1 MEEDVRSYSM
11 SHALELLHE
20 ELTLE
25 LETYSSG
32 QAHSRNFKRW
42 LSVFHHNVVRTLYH
56 WTTLVLA
63 VLIAVALLVAYS
75 FCETKSSND
84 SIWIVIQACLIL
96 ASVLGNVFL
105 ALHND
110 SQERLEFVRLLQEIL
125 KRLAA
130 CMRYNTWNKTYFPGI
145 DSPLSPCLTLVWTI
159 RDGNIYSI
167 PTPLL
172 VKGDVILLRPGHKA
186 PARCKLLQK
195 IGVGMDAEILEE
207 GEVFSPDAD
216 NEVYNMPKVREPTQS
231 QKFMILETPY
241 VKCLRHIFED
251 THRPPSI
258 VEHEKYTIMTKWIE
272 RKIVPVVLVVMFVA
286 NIVRLLHMK
295 GHTGHWTEMVIT
307 LQVQAV
313 FPLVPLIIPAM
324 YLLINFYGQARVF
337 TAFEAG
343 KGSKSLG
350 DHSFDTDSSISADEA
365 RVDLSWQTV
374 LDWFKCIVTGR
385 VQVITRRIN
394 ITHILGSVTSL
405 CCVDKKGIL
414 SYPNPTPE
422 KIFFLRRGHKD
433 LKHQTSLTTNEGGVV
448 PDTEPAVEKATKYS
462 ENTGIMTWVEVL
474 DVTSD
479 PKTSFSVHF
488 DDPSWDQHITSLK
501 PLGLTVLANTCNLE
515 TASWYTQFA
524 DHVACA
530 GLENEETVAVVNRRC
545 MCALAREIGF
555 SDNAMDIFSLEKTLG
570 MYRQVSAEMTTKE
583 RLQRA
588 KSFIQHK
595 IPMPNMVS
603 VVLREKIS
611 GSCQLLSQGTADI
624 VLSCCTDFWDG
635 QDLTPLTQ
643 TERKKILD
651 FYHRT
656 SIGSYCTAFSYCP
669 VRQSIIGSSK
679 DLYIE
684 LPDDTHLINLAGSMA
699 SLDRDL
705 ELMSE
710 CHGPWEFPRS
720 FSADSLIDSMS
731 ITSLE
736 ENNKGVLQTQC
747 NQVFIGMV
755 TMQYQARQDFI
766 QLIDKLEGACIRFVH
781 FSQENEVRSRV
792 FAEKMGL
799 EAGWN
804 CHISLRSEEQY
815 LSAMSANTSGPDTS
829 QHPSRRSTVS
839 FPKGDKPV
847 LSKLAKKIS
856 QQKKQKENR
865 SQSAPSIVNLG
876 ASQVKFE
883 TQVKTAIVSP
893 RKVKTEA
900 GIDIQAREEV
910 LLLQYEELQVQGHLD
925 VSDIEIDGED
935 QPAWLSDEDLSRQT
949 SSYITENTED
959 SLAFD
964 NRAKLPRGIEN
975 IRPHLETVDNVPLLV
990 NLFTDCT
997 PETTCEMIRIMQE
1010 HGEVVLCVGSSINT
1024 QNVPLFLQADCSLA
1038 LEPLCPQVCVRQ
1050 PTASLLWDKNVPT
1063 PLQLASSLLSIMCP
1077 ILISKNENISLIH
1090 LIAEARSQLMSMR
1103 NCFYLMLCCSLS
1115 ITFAQVLAS
1124 VLLLPPVLPAQHILW
1139 LTLIVVPLLGLIMM
1153 GNSVDAR
1160 VMSLA
1165 TRKNAN
1171 HITSE
1176 MIVQFILYYLVRFLP
1191 PVLVA
1196 LFCYYF
1202 TLHSYCQ
1209 TVTPDNSTDTCAIH
1223 DFFYTSPDAS
1233 RTWTEKFSG
1242 GLVLAQNIF
1251 VFLLVLYFEF
1261 ISLSFVHWNDHIW
1274 QQFPATNKLWL
1285 IVVPFLLF
1293 GQIVF
1298 SICDTYIRSSEVSQ
1312 TLLLSQVHPAVWAVG
1327 LAFPIVMVLINELVK
1342 HREIKL
1348 AVRSQKRARLDFG
1361 TKLGMNSP
1369 F

>member
-1 MEEDVRSYSM
+1 MEEEVRSYSM
-11 SHALELLHE
+11 SQALELLHE
-20 ELTLE
+20 ELTSE
-25 LETYSSG
+25 LETYTLSVK
-32 QAHSRNFKRW
+32 QSRSLRRY
-42 LSVFHHNVVRTLYH
+42 LSVFHHGVVRNLYH

-63 VLIAVALLVAYS
+63 VLIAVALLVAYGFS
-75 FCETKSSND
+75 ETKSSND
-84 SIWIVIQACLIL
+84 SIWIVIEACIIL
-96 ASVLGNVFL
+96 VSVAGNVWI
-105 ALHND
+105 ALHNA
-110 SQERLEFVRLLQEIL
+110 SQERYEFVRLLQEIL
-125 KRLAA
+125 KRLAS
-130 CMRYNTWNKTYFPGI
+130 CMKYNTWNRPYFPGI
-145 DSPLSPCLTLVWTI
+145 DSPSSPCLSLVWTL
-159 RDGNIYSI
+159 REGNVYNM

-186 PARCKLLQK
+186 PARCKLLK
-195 IGVGMDAEILEE
+195 SIGVGMDTVILEE
-207 GEVFSPDAD
+207 GEVFSPDIQTD
-216 NEVYNMPKVREPTQS
+216 IYNMPKVRAPTQT
-231 QKFMILETPY
+231 QKFLLLETPY
-241 VKCLRHIFED
+241 VKCLRHIFQD

-258 VEHEKYTIMTKWIE
+258 VEHEKYTIMTKWIGH
-272 RKIVPVVLVVMFVA
+272 RIVPVVLLIMFVT
-286 NIVRLLHMK
+286 NVVRLIHLK
-295 GHTGHWTEMVIT
+295 GHTGHWTEMIIT
-307 LQVQAV
+307 LQVQAI
-313 FPLVPLIIPAM
+313 FPIVPLIIPVM

-343 KGSKSLG
+343 KG
-350 DHSFDTDSSISADEA
+350 A
-365 RVDLSWQTV
+365 
-374 LDWFKCIVTGR
+374 
-385 VQVITRRIN
+385 
-394 ITHILGSVTSL
+394 
-405 CCVDKKGIL
+405 
-414 SYPNPTPE
+414 
-422 KIFFLRRGHKD
+422 
-433 LKHQTSLTTNEGGVV
+433 
-448 PDTEPAVEKATKYS
+448 
-462 ENTGIMTWVEVL
+462 
-474 DVTSD
+474 
-479 PKTSFSVHF
+479 KTLFSVHF
-488 DDPSWDQHITSLK
+488 DDPSWDQHLSSLK

-515 TASWYTQFA
+515 TSSWYTQFA
-524 DHVACA
+524 DHVASA
-530 GLENEETVAVVNRRC
+530 GLQNEETVAVVNRRC
-545 MCALAREIGF
+545 MCSLAREIGF
-555 SDNAMDIFSLEKTLG
+555 SNNAMDIFTLEKTLG

-611 GSCQLLSQGTADI
+611 GSCQLLTQGTADI

-635 QDLTPLTQ
+635 QDLTPLTP

-669 VRQSIIGSSK
+669 VRQSMSGSSV
-679 DLYIE
+679 DLYVE

-705 ELMSE
+705 ELMSDV
-710 CHGPWEFPRS
+710 HGPWDFPRS

-731 ITSLE
+731 IQSADDS
-736 ENNKGVLQTQC
+736 NKGVLQTQC

-815 LSAMSANTSGPDTS
+815 LSAMSANISGHDAS
-829 QHPSRRSTVS
+829 QHASRRSTVS
-839 FPKGDKPV
+839 IPKGEKPV
-847 LSKLAKKIS
+847 MSKISRKIS
-856 QQKKQKENR
+856 QQMSNKESR

-876 ASQVKFE
+876 SSQVKFE

-893 RKVKTEA
+893 RKVKA
-900 GIDIQAREEV
+900 DMMIDAQVMEEV
-910 LLLQYEELQVQGHLD
+910 LLLHDEQLHYGDDLN
-925 VSDIEIDGED
+925 VSDIEMDGED
-935 QPAWLSDEDLSRQT
+935 HSAWMSEEDLSRQA

-975 IRPHLETVDNVPLLV
+975 IRPHLRNVDNVPLLV

-997 PETTCEMIRIMQE
+997 PETTSEMIRIMQE
-1010 HGEVVLCVGSSINT
+1010 EGEVVLCVGSSINK

-1038 LEPLCPQVCVRQ
+1038 LEPLCPQVCIRQ
-1050 PTASLLWDKNVPT
+1050 PTASLLWDMDVPT

-1124 VLLLPPVLPAQHILW
+1124 LFLLPPILPAQHLLW
-1139 LTLIVVPLLGLIMM
+1139 LSLIVVPLLGLTMM

-1165 TRKNAN
+1165 TRKNAQ
-1171 HITSE
+1171 HITAE
-1176 MIVQFILYYLVRFLP
+1176 MILQFIVYYVMRFLP
-1191 PVLVA
+1191 PVSAA
-1196 LFCYYF
+1196 LFCYYL
-1202 TLHSYCQ
+1202 TLQSYCQ
-1209 TVTPDNSTDTCAIH
+1209 TVTHNNSTDSCAIH
-1223 DFFYTSPDAS
+1223 DFFNTSPDAR

-1251 VFLLVLYFEF
+1251 VFLLVFYFEF

-1285 IVVPFLLF
+1285 IVVPLLLI

-1298 SICDTYIRSSEVSQ
+1298 SACDTYIRSREAISA
-1312 TLLLSQVHPAVWAVG
+1312 LPLSQVHPAVWAVG
-1327 LAFPIVMVLINELVK
+1327 LAFPIVMVIVNELVK